1 MYLEALKL
9 RDLLIVS
16 KKNGLARNVCIKRGG
31 GEERSLLWNLL
42 ARSLLSRERARERV
56 VEVFRGFRSS
66 RLIEPSI

>member
-1 MYLEALKL
+1 MY
-9 RDLLIVS
+9 
-16 KKNGLARNVCIKRGG
+16 KKGGGG

>member
-1 MYLEALKL
+1 M
-9 RDLLIVS
+9 S
-16 KKNGLARNVCIKRGG
+16 KKG